1 MVEKELA
8 EEVGAY
14 LYLERVK
21 KEEAAKAQAANSSE
35 TTDTAG
41 NDSVNE
47 LNIIN
52 DSKIESVA
60 EAG

>member
-1 MVEKELA
+1 MERWQKELA

-14 LYLERVK
+14 LYLRLTK
-21 KEEAAKAQAANSSE
+21 KEEAVKAQAANSSE
-35 TTDTAG
+35 TTVTQ
-41 NDSVNE
+41 VLNE

-52 DSKIESVA
+52 DSKVESVA